1 MVFKIQSLGKK
12 GLWLLRDKQPN
23 FLNGQ
28 KIWTDISQKNIYEW
42 PEGTGKDTEHHQL
55 VIKDYSGEKKKIIL
69 KDIYTPIFIAAL
81 FKIAKICMKIT

>member
-28 KIWTDISQKNIYEW
+28 KIWIDTLLKKIYEW
-42 PEGTGKDTEHHQL
+42 KDTYH
-55 VIKDYSGEKKKIIL
+55 
-69 KDIYTPIFIAAL
+69 
-81 FKIAKICMKIT
+81 